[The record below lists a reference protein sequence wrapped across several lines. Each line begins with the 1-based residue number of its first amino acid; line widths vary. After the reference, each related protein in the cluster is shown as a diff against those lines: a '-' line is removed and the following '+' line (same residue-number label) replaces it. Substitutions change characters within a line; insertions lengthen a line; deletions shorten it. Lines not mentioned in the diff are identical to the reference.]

1 MPCHIHKVNDR
12 SAARS
17 ACNTAKEEDF
27 QFCSGGM
34 LRSVD
39 DAAYFIDNINAS
51 G

>member
-1 MPCHIHKVNDR
+1 MPRHIHKVNDR

-17 ACNTAKEEDF
+17 SRNAAKEENF

-34 LRSVD
+34 MCAVD
-39 DAAYFIDNINAS
+39 DLLYFVDNINAS